1 MPFGVALAVAV
12 VLVAVL
18 GTVVLV
24 TIYNQVVAMQRRAD
38 RAWAN
43 VDVALKQR
51 HDELPNLV
59 DAVRG
64 QLGFERTV
72 LDEVTRLRAAY
83 SPTAPLP
90 EQAATA
96 DQTSQ
101 ALRSLFA
108 VFERYPNLHSQENV
122 AALQSEIE
130 RLETLIAR
138 RRELFNQQVYEYN
151 ATIAQLPAVLLAG
164 LFGWRPARPLRG
176 DRRGACAA
184 RGRHRAQLT
193 NRSLPTN

>member
-1 MPFGVALAVAV
+1 MPLGVAVGVIVLLAA
-12 VLVAVL
+12 VLV
-18 GTVVLV
+18 GVVLV
-24 TIYNQVVAMQRRAD
+24 TIYNTVVAMQRRAD

-64 QLGFERTV
+64 QLGFERSV

-90 EQAATA
+90 DQAATA
-96 DQTSQ
+96 DQTSR
-101 ALRSLFA
+101 AVRSLFA
-108 VFERYPNLHSQENV
+108 VVERYPNLHSQENV
-122 AALQSEIE
+122 ASLQAEIE

-151 ATIAQLPAVLLAG
+151 TTIAQLPAVLLAS
-164 LFGWRPARPLRG
+164 LFGWRPRALFEAAEAERLRPEVG
-176 DRRGACAA
+176 
-184 RGRHRAQLT
+184 LT
-193 NRSLPTN
+193 PS